1 MLALSGI
8 LVFPVCAGMAV
19 AAREL
24 VLVVLGRQ
32 WSVAATAVPWFALAA
47 GCSVMSALSQTV
59 AEARADLY
67 RSLGVQGA
75 YIVVLAAFL
84 AVAVAH
90 RSHGIWVFAAA
101 VAAAEVLRHVGYL
114 GLMRRVVGLTMTQVW
129 ASYAPAAFASA
140 GVALAMAVI
149 RRALATEAPHPGD
162 VRRRGGGW
170 RVGAPAVHPVLPAA
184 GDPPRTAHAADRG
197 RGARRR
203 RRPALAPGTARSW
216 PAGSSIMIELVL
228 LGLGLAAV
236 GAVGIAVTEVL
247 VRRAEVGAAL
257 LLGATLISAT
267 LVGRVPS
274 LTLPGG
280 IRVQLLDV
288 AFALVLA
295 AAILRVLRLPRFTP
309 WQRWA
314 LLVGIMLLLSLVR
327 GAVAFGPQHAI
338 AEFRLFLAF
347 VAGALYFCTFPP
359 SSRLNDRIGRI
370 WLALSIPMM
379 ILVCLRWLA
388 NFAGINLGVPPE
400 QFGADAAIRVL
411 NGPYTFFLADAVI
424 LTVPFWQ
431 LHDRRSR
438 RLTWLGALLLLFVV
452 LLNRRTAWLAI
463 VVGLAVIMVR
473 GRRLNRRVVAMV
485 VGAVLLTIAA
495 YVALGG
501 SEGQKQT
508 VATSAVSTGTLDWRI
523 QGWSELLAGRS
534 EDPVQWVIGEPLGS
548 DFTREVQGSEV
559 QAEPHNFYLT
569 LLLRAGVVGLLA
581 LVALDWWVVPRVM
594 AAPAAKRPG
603 RPARARRV
611 PGVAGDA
618 DRLVLRVDPR
628 DGAGNHHRSRGGPG
642 RLQPWRCPV
651 SPGAPGGP
659 RLRRRACTG
668 TRCTNRQGAA
678 TVGDLN
684 MSVRHAARRA
694 VQRVG
699 LDVQPFPRSA
709 PLFQVVRLMNRRG
722 VTCVIDV
729 GANIGQYA
737 SELRRLRLPQLDPFA

>member
-1 MLALSGI
+1 
-8 LVFPVCAGMAV
+8 
-19 AAREL
+19 
-24 VLVVLGRQ
+24 
-32 WSVAATAVPWFALAA
+32 
-47 GCSVMSALSQTV
+47 
-59 AEARADLY
+59 
-67 RSLGVQGA
+67 
-75 YIVVLAAFL
+75 
-84 AVAVAH
+84 
-90 RSHGIWVFAAA
+90 
-101 VAAAEVLRHVGYL
+101 
-114 GLMRRVVGLTMTQVW
+114 
-129 ASYAPAAFASA
+129 
-140 GVALAMAVI
+140 
-149 RRALATEAPHPGD
+149 
-162 VRRRGGGW
+162 
-170 RVGAPAVHPVLPAA
+170 
-184 GDPPRTAHAADRG
+184 
-197 RGARRR
+197 
-203 RRPALAPGTARSW
+203 
-216 PAGSSIMIELVL
+216 MIELVL
-228 LGLGLAAV
+228 PGLGLAVV

-274 LTLPGG
+274 LTLRGD
-280 IRVQLLDV
+280 IRVQILDV

-314 LLVGIMLLLSLVR
+314 LLVGILLLLSLVR
-327 GAVAFGPQHAI
+327 GAMAFGPQHAV

-359 SSRLNDRIGRI
+359 SGRMNDRIGRI

-508 VATSAVSTGTLDWRI
+508 FATSAVSTGTLDWRI
-523 QGWSELLAGRS
+523 QGWSELLSGRS

-581 LVALDWWVVPRVM
+581 LVALTGGLFRGYGGSRRQAARTAFSRPACSRRCWRCRSSGSSRGSPGWSRGSSPVSRRAWPPTAVAVSGFSRRARRAP
-594 AAPAAKRPG
+594 APAASLHG
-603 RPARARRV
+603 DEMHEPARSGDRWRPQHERSPRRTSC
-611 PGVAGDA
+611 GATS
-618 DRLVLRVDPR
+618 RPR
-628 DGAGNHHRSRGGPG
+628 RTTIPPFGAS
-642 RLQPWRCPV
+642 L
-651 SPGAPGGP
+651 PGGTP
-659 RLRRRACTG
+659 HEPSRCYLRDRCGCEHRPVRERA
-668 TRCTNRQGAA
+668 A
-678 TVGDLN
+678 
-684 MSVRHAARRA
+684 
-694 VQRVG
+694 
-699 LDVQPFPRSA
+699 PF
-709 PLFQVVRLMNRRG
+709 
-722 VTCVIDV
+722 
-729 GANIGQYA
+729 
-737 SELRRLRLPQLDPFA
+737 RLPQLDPFA

>member
-1 MLALSGI
+1 
-8 LVFPVCAGMAV
+8 
-19 AAREL
+19 
-24 VLVVLGRQ
+24 
-32 WSVAATAVPWFALAA
+32 
-47 GCSVMSALSQTV
+47 
-59 AEARADLY
+59 
-67 RSLGVQGA
+67 
-75 YIVVLAAFL
+75 
-84 AVAVAH
+84 
-90 RSHGIWVFAAA
+90 
-101 VAAAEVLRHVGYL
+101 
-114 GLMRRVVGLTMTQVW
+114 
-129 ASYAPAAFASA
+129 
-140 GVALAMAVI
+140 
-149 RRALATEAPHPGD
+149 
-162 VRRRGGGW
+162 
-170 RVGAPAVHPVLPAA
+170 
-184 GDPPRTAHAADRG
+184 
-197 RGARRR
+197 
-203 RRPALAPGTARSW
+203 
-216 PAGSSIMIELVL
+216 MIELVL
-228 LGLGLAAV
+228 PGLGLAVV

-274 LTLPGG
+274 LTLRGD
-280 IRVQLLDV
+280 IRVQILDV

-327 GAVAFGPQHAI
+327 GAVAFGPQHAV

-359 SSRLNDRIGRI
+359 SGRVNDRIGRI

-523 QGWSELLAGRS
+523 QGWSELLSGRS

-603 RPARARRV
+603 RPSRARRV

-628 DGAGNHHRSRGGPG
+628 DGAGNHHRPRGGPG

-694 VQRVG
+694 VQRLG

-709 PLFQVVRLMNRRG
+709 PLFQVVHLMNRRG

-737 SELRRLRLPQLDPFA
+737 SELRRLGFRNSILSLEPLRAEFQVLERRCAKDRSWRCERFAVGGEPGEATINVAGNSVSSSLAPMLSRHHRAAPESRFVRTEEVRVTTIDDLAATHELELATTFLKVDTQGFERHVLAGAASSLELLTGVQLETSLVPLYEDDLQLSSAIELMEAIGLRLAAILPGFTDPVTSETLQCDGVFLRHTE

>member
-1 MLALSGI
+1 
-8 LVFPVCAGMAV
+8 
-19 AAREL
+19 
-24 VLVVLGRQ
+24 
-32 WSVAATAVPWFALAA
+32 
-47 GCSVMSALSQTV
+47 
-59 AEARADLY
+59 
-67 RSLGVQGA
+67 
-75 YIVVLAAFL
+75 
-84 AVAVAH
+84 
-90 RSHGIWVFAAA
+90 
-101 VAAAEVLRHVGYL
+101 
-114 GLMRRVVGLTMTQVW
+114 
-129 ASYAPAAFASA
+129 
-140 GVALAMAVI
+140 
-149 RRALATEAPHPGD
+149 
-162 VRRRGGGW
+162 
-170 RVGAPAVHPVLPAA
+170 
-184 GDPPRTAHAADRG
+184 
-197 RGARRR
+197 
-203 RRPALAPGTARSW
+203 
-216 PAGSSIMIELVL
+216 MIELVL
-228 LGLGLAAV
+228 PGLGLAVV

-274 LTLPGG
+274 LTLRGD
-280 IRVQLLDV
+280 IRVQILDV

-295 AAILRVLRLPRFTP
+295 AAILRVLRLRRFTP

-327 GAVAFGPQHAI
+327 GAMAFGPQHAV

-359 SSRLNDRIGRI
+359 SGRMNDRIGRI

-508 VATSAVSTGTLDWRI
+508 FATSAVSTGTLDWRI
-523 QGWSELLAGRS
+523 QGWSELLSGRS

-548 DFTREVQGSEV
+548 DFTREVQGSEE

-581 LVALDWWVVPRVM
+581 LVALT
-594 AAPAAKRPG
+594 G
-603 RPARARRV
+603 GLFRALWRLPPPSGQDGLLA
-611 PGVAGDA
+611 PGVFPALLAMQIVWFFAWIPGMEQGIITGLAAGLA
-618 DRLVLRVDPR
+618 
-628 DGAGNHHRSRGGPG
+628 AYSRGGVRFLQARPAGPG
-642 RLQPWRCPV
+642 
-651 SPGAPGGP
+651 SGGELA
-659 RLRRRACTG
+659 RGRDARTGKERR
-668 TRCTNRQGAA
+668 
-678 TVGDLN
+678 
-684 MSVRHAARRA
+684 
-694 VQRVG
+694 
-699 LDVQPFPRSA
+699 
-709 PLFQVVRLMNRRG
+709 PLE
-722 VTCVIDV
+722 T
-729 GANIGQYA
+729 
-737 SELRRLRLPQLDPFA
+737 ST